1 MEVDEAGIGEVEDEA
16 GVGEVQDKAEVG
28 EVEEDDNSISNSCC
42 TSVVSLTKL
51 SSLLCLVTLF
61 QTCVVSPTKFSCVL

>member
-28 EVEEDDNSISNSCC
+28 EVEEDNNRDKEEQAMSSMYFN
-42 TSVVSLTKL
+42 VKPY
-51 SSLLCLVTLF
+51 SSLIM
-61 QTCVVSPTKFSCVL
+61 